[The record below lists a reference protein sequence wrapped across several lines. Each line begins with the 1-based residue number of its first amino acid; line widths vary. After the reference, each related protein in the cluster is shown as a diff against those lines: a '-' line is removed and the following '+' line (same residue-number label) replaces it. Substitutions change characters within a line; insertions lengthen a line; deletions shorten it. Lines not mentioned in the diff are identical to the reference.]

1 MGINTLTPGL
11 ARKSAERA
19 GFVKIFLDVIAILLF
34 LRAEDAYH
42 VLDT

>member
-1 MGINTLTPGL
+1 MGISALTGQR
-11 ARKSAERA
+11 ASKTAEKA
-19 GFVKIFLDVIAILLF
+19 AFLKIFLDVIAILLF

>member
-1 MGINTLTPGL
+1 MGISALTTGITPKTTEKAAFL
-11 ARKSAERA
+11 
-19 GFVKIFLDVIAILLF
+19 KIFLDVIAILLF

>member
-1 MGINTLTPGL
+1 MGISALTQGVRPKTTEKEAFL
-11 ARKSAERA
+11 
-19 GFVKIFLDVIAILLF
+19 KIFLDVIAILLF

>member
-1 MGINTLTPGL
+1 MGISALTGQYAPKTADKAPFL
-11 ARKSAERA
+11 
-19 GFVKIFLDVIAILLF
+19 KIFLDVIAILLF

>member
-1 MGINTLTPGL
+1 MGISALTQKYRP
-11 ARKSAERA
+11 KTAEKA
-19 GFVKIFLDVIAILLF
+19 PFLKIFLDVMAILLF

>member
-1 MGINTLTPGL
+1 MGISALTQGCGP
-11 ARKSAERA
+11 KTAEKA
-19 GFVKIFLDVIAILLF
+19 PFLKIFLDVMAILLF

>member
-1 MGINTLTPGL
+1 MGINALTWRITP
-11 ARKSAERA
+11 KTAENA
-19 GFVKIFLDVIAILLF
+19 AFLKIFLDVIAILLF

>member
-1 MGINTLTPGL
+1 MGISALKKGL
-11 ARKSAERA
+11 RPKTAEKA
-19 GFVKIFLDVIAILLF
+19 AFLKIFLDVIAILLF

>member
-1 MGINTLTPGL
+1 MGI
-11 ARKSAERA
+11 SALKPISSRFHPELGA
-19 GFVKIFLDVIAILLF
+19 FLKISLDVMMKLLF

>member
-1 MGINTLTPGL
+1 MGISALTPDFR
-11 ARKSAERA
+11 AKTAEKA
-19 GFVKIFLDVIAILLF
+19 AFLKIFLDVIAILLF

>member
-1 MGINTLTPGL
+1 MEISALRAPVTQKRAENTAFL
-11 ARKSAERA
+11 
-19 GFVKIFLDVIAILLF
+19 KIFLDVIAILLF

>member
-1 MGINTLTPGL
+1 MGISALTRQQGP
-11 ARKSAERA
+11 KTAEKA
-19 GFVKIFLDVIAILLF
+19 PFLQIFLDVIAILLF

>member
-1 MGINTLTPGL
+1 MGISALTEGSTS
-11 ARKSAERA
+11 KTAEKA
-19 GFVKIFLDVIAILLF
+19 AFLKIFLDVIAILLF